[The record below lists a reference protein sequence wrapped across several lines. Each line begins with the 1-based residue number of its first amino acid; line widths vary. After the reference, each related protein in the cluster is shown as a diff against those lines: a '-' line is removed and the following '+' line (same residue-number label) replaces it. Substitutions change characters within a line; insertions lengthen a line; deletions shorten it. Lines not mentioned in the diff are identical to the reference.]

1 MNQIFTWGYEAPV
14 KEDYTKGS
22 ACISNKIRKM
32 GRANISEAHDNYR
45 QPESAENQQ
54 LLFNYFDTEEKELY
68 KRKFL
73 QLAEE
78 KENFGKI

>member
-1 MNQIFTWGYEAPV
+1 
-14 KEDYTKGS
+14 
-22 ACISNKIRKM
+22 M

-78 KENFGKI
+78 KENLGKI